1 MSTKATII
9 TYQYPI
15 SVDGIGCSATPN
27 ASPSYPDYD
36 LAKSTFTWE
45 IANQSVVTN
54 KTTFNWSLT
63 VQSYSNILTSA
74 EDYLYVDEIL
84 IQDVTADSY
93 NKVTLHYDKD
103 AKSVEIG
110 KTVKVASGSFTM
122 SHKTNGKLS
131 FPMYIRAAMHV
142 GAFHSSYAIETT
154 NTVTPTDISRH
165 AMIYTYDGF
174 GRFTDEDSPVIKYAV
189 PSGLTGYIYLSL
201 DGKATSEDTT
211 PRAVTGEGNYTYEFT
226 QAEREKLLTIQNPDG
241 VTEKQVKFYIKSV
254 ANIDGQ
260 TYRESLSAILNIINY
275 MPTLQPRVWDSNED
289 VVTRLTGNS
298 NKLVRYVS
306 NASFETGGEAH
317 KGATIGTQTTIN
329 AGIPLDGPSGV
340 FEKVASPKF
349 NFFIYDNY
357 GRLTTNEKSFIVPS
371 EFVEYVKLT
380 CSSSATVMTVNGDT
394 EVTLTGMYF
403 NGDFGNKVN
412 RLRMSFDLYK
422 NNEQFDH
429 NDWGYIDNN
438 NKGTWTYDSSTYI
451 YSYTFTLTGLEYL
464 SIYEIVIKVSDEV
477 AVDGVEARS
486 ILVSTPVFDWSSTDF
501 NFNVP
506 VTIQEW
512 QVDTVVDES
521 TNEAGSYYDSEGLPQ
536 IGDYHWSFRK
546 WSSGLLECWCSVNV
560 TTDVSGA
567 LGGLYTSGRL
577 DKTNLIFPRSFID
590 KPVVVASLAPN
601 NAGGILMAAGSGST
615 TVNNQSTGPF
625 EIARGSSYSGATY
638 TINYMV
644 KGRWK

>member
-1 MSTKATII
+1 MATKGTII

-15 SVDGIGCSATPN
+15 LGGGIGCSATAK
-27 ASPSYPDYD
+27 ASPSYPTYD

-45 IANQSVVTN
+45 IANQNVVTN
-54 KTTFNWSLT
+54 ETTFNWSLT
-63 VQSYSNILTSA
+63 VQSYSNTLTSA
-74 EDYLYVDEIL
+74 EDYLYVDEIY
-84 IQDVTADSY
+84 IQDATVSY
-93 NKVTLHYDKD
+93 SKVTLHYDGD
-103 AKSVEIG
+103 AKSVGIG

-122 SHKTNGKLS
+122 SHKEDGKLS
-131 FPMYIRAAMHV
+131 FPMYIRVAMRV
-142 GAFHSSYAIETT
+142 GDFYSNYAIETT

-211 PRAVTGEGNYTYEFT
+211 PRAVTGAGDYTYEFT
-226 QAEREKLLTIQNPDG
+226 QAEREKLWTIQNPGG
-241 VTEKQVKFYIKSV
+241 VTEKQVKFYIRSV
-254 ANIDGQ
+254 SNIDGQ
-260 TYRESLSAILNIINY
+260 TYREPVSAILNIINY

-289 VVTRLTGNS
+289 VITRLTGNS

-317 KGATIGTQTTIN
+317 KGATINIQTTTN

-340 FEKVASPKF
+340 FEKVTSPRF
-349 NFFIYDNY
+349 NFVIHDNY
-357 GRLTTNEKSFIVPS
+357 GRITTDEKYFVVPS

-380 CSSSATVMTVNGDT
+380 CSSSVTEMTADGDV

-438 NKGTWTYDSSTYI
+438 NKGTWTYDSSTSN
-451 YSYTFTLTGLEYL
+451 YSYTFTITGLEYL
-464 SIYEIVIKVSDEV
+464 SVYELVLRVSDEV
-477 AVDGVEARS
+477 AVTGVEAHS
-486 ILVSTPVFDWSSTDF
+486 ILASRPIFDWGRTDF

-506 VTIQEW
+506 VTIQGG
-512 QVDTVVDES
+512 QVPSIVEQGTHWSGWNYRKWNDGTAECWRTLEVTAAVNTS
-521 TNEAGSYYDSEGLPQ
+521 TNASWYSSGELSATNLSFPFTFIERPMVTVQTMPTGQSWCIVFPSNTAGDTTKTGSYQLNSM
-536 IGDYHWSFRK
+536 SATTSRK
-546 WSSGLLECWCSVNV
+546 HV
-560 TTDVSGA
+560 
-567 LGGLYTSGRL
+567 
-577 DKTNLIFPRSFID
+577 
-590 KPVVVASLAPN
+590 LAYN
-601 NAGGILMAAGSGST
+601 
-615 TVNNQSTGPF
+615 
-625 EIARGSSYSGATY
+625 
-638 TINYMV
+638 V
-644 KGRWK
+644 KGYWY

>member
-1 MSTKATII
+1 MATKGTII

-15 SVDGIGCSATPN
+15 LGGSIGCSATPK
-27 ASPSYPDYD
+27 ASPSYPAYD

-45 IANQSVVTN
+45 IANQNVVTN
-54 KTTFNWSLT
+54 ETTFNWSLT
-63 VQSYSNILTSA
+63 VQSYSNTLTSA
-74 EDYLYVDEIL
+74 EDYLYVDEIY
-84 IQDVTADSY
+84 IQDATVSY
-93 NKVTLHYDKD
+93 SKVTLHYDGD
-103 AKSVEIG
+103 AKSVGIG

-122 SHKTNGKLS
+122 SHKEDGKLS

-142 GAFHSSYAIETT
+142 GDFYSDYAIETT

-211 PRAVTGEGNYTYEFT
+211 PRAVTGAGDYTYEFT
-226 QAEREKLLTIQNPDG
+226 QAEREKLWTIQNPDG
-241 VTEKQVKFYIKSV
+241 VTEKQVKFYIRSV
-254 ANIDGQ
+254 SNIDGQ
-260 TYRESLSAILNIINY
+260 TYHEPVSAILNIINY

-317 KGATIGTQTTIN
+317 KGATINIQTTTN

-340 FEKVASPKF
+340 FEKVTSPKF
-349 NFFIYDNY
+349 NFVIRDNY
-357 GRLTTNEKSFIVPS
+357 GRITTDEKSFVVPS

-380 CSSSATVMTVNGDT
+380 CSSSATEMTADGDA

-422 NNEQFDH
+422 NNEQFNH

-438 NKGTWTYDSSTYI
+438 NKGTWTYDSSTST
-451 YSYTFTLTGLEYL
+451 YSYTFTITGLEYL
-464 SIYEIVIKVSDEV
+464 NVYELVIKVSDEV

-486 ILVSTPVFDWSSTDF
+486 ILASRPIFDWGRQDF

-506 VTIQEW
+506 VTIQGG
-512 QVDTVVDES
+512 QVPTIVEQG
-521 TNEAGSYYDSEGLPQ
+521 T
-536 IGDYHWSFRK
+536 HWSGWNYRK
-546 WSSGLLECWCSVNV
+546 WSDGLAECWMTLEVETAVN
-560 TTDVSGA
+560 TTTNANWYSSGELSA
-567 LGGLYTSGRL
+567 
-577 DKTNLIFPRSFID
+577 TNLSFPFTFIER
-590 KPVVVASLAPN
+590 PMVTVQTMPT
-601 NAGGILMAAGSGST
+601 GSSWCIVFPSNTTGST
-615 TVNNQSTGPF
+615 TKTGSYQLNSMSSTTSRKHLL
-625 EIARGSSYSGATY
+625 AY
-638 TINYMV
+638 NV
-644 KGRWK
+644 KGYWY